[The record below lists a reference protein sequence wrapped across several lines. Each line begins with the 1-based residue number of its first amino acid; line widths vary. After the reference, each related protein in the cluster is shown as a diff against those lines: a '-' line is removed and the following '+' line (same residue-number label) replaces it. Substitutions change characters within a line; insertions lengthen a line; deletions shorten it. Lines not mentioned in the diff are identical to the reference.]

1 MHLSAAALG
10 CSYRSVVGHLL
21 SLEGVNSDLALV
33 ADINPCLDLALGP
46 YKHHIAS
53 GERLRR
59 HCFYFMKGFG
69 VTPVQN

>member
-1 MHLSAAALG
+1 MHLSAALG

-53 GERLRR
+53 DERFRR
-59 HCFYFMKGFG
+59 RFYFMKVFG